1 MNDLPP
7 MGFGINA
14 TPLPLRDSD
23 EGTLLS
29 IISLLSRARSRE
41 QIMAIV
47 SHGVRSLL
55 QADGA
60 TFVLRDGDRCYYAEE
75 DAISPL
81 WKGRRFA
88 MSACVS
94 GWCMVNRKPLAI
106 PDIFQDERVPTDTYR
121 PTFVRSLAMAPVNSE
136 APVAALGAYWSEVR
150 QFLPEEIERL
160 QAIADAAALAVT
172 NVQLRQGAAAPRNA
186 EPERPGSAASQRPAL
201 HASQLSGRIG
211 RLLRDRARPDRPAA
225 FVFAILC
232 IVTATLVRLSLVA
245 TGAQDLATFA
255 TYYPAV
261 LLAMLVGGPRA
272 GILAAAIGGLA
283 AYYMFMPP
291 VYRFGPLT
299 LSDALD
305 LALYGGA
312 CALIIV
318 IIDWYRRSVLLLKQE
333 DANHL
338 TVARE
343 QHHRMLNAGYIV
355 ELIVRDSLKDDPS
368 QARIINQRIRAAL
381 AGVGIHGRAATQ
393 PISLRALFTAEL
405 APFAR
410 GRIRLCGPELPLLP
424 ANLRTV
430 VSLAGH
436 ELVTNA
442 LKYGALSNAHGRVT
456 VRWRMDQGAIKLSWR
471 ETGGPP
477 VKAPTRRG
485 YGSVMLRR
493 LVDGAGGAI
502 DTKFATT
509 GLVAEISLPRVQGQ
523 AHDLGRASG
532 RHTTCTA

>member
-7 MGFGINA
+7 MGFENSA
-14 TPLPLRDSD
+14 RPLPFRDGD
-23 EGTLLS
+23 EGTLLA
-29 IISLLSRARSRE
+29 IIRLLSLARSQE
-41 QIMAIV
+41 QIMSIV

-88 MSACVS
+88 MSPCVS
-94 GWCMVNRKPLAI
+94 GWCMVNRKALAI
-106 PDIFQDERVPTDTYR
+106 PDIFQDERVPVDTYR

-136 APVAALGAYWSEVR
+136 TPVAALGAYWSEVR
-150 QFLPEEIERL
+150 QFRPEEIERL

-172 NVQLRQGAAAPRNA
+172 NVQLRQVGAPARGSEPQQPKSTAKHPLALPAPRLTT
-186 EPERPGSAASQRPAL
+186 GIS
-201 HASQLSGRIG
+201 
-211 RLLRDRARPDRPAA
+211 RLLRDCARPDRPEA
-225 FVFAILC
+225 FVFAALC
-232 IVTATLVRLSLVA
+232 VVTATLVRLSLVA
-245 TGAQDLATFA
+245 TGAQELATFA

-261 LLAMLVGGPRA
+261 LLAMLVGGRRA
-272 GILAAAIGGLA
+272 GILAAAIGGVA
-283 AYYMFMPP
+283 AYFMFMPP
-291 VYRFGPLT
+291 AYRFGPLT

-312 CALIIV
+312 CAPIIV
-318 IIDWYRRSVLLLKQE
+318 IIDWYKRSVLLLKQE

-343 QHHRMLNAGYIV
+343 QHHRMLNAAYVV
-355 ELIVRDSLKDDPS
+355 ELIVRDSLKDDPA

-393 PISLRALFTAEL
+393 PISLRALFTNEL
-405 APFAR
+405 APFGR

-442 LKYGALSNAHGRVT
+442 LKYGALSNAQGRVT
-456 VRWRMDQGAIKLSWR
+456 IKWRMDKEAIKLSWR

-477 VKAPTRRG
+477 VTAPTRRG

-493 LVDGAGGAI
+493 LVDGVGGALE
-502 DTKFATT
+502 TQFQAT
-509 GLVAEISLPRVQGQ
+509 GLVAEISLPRAPGQ
-523 AHDLGRASG
+523 THDLGRVGG
-532 RHTTCTA
+532 RRTTCTA